1 MGGLPGVT
9 GAMKGTM
16 TSAAAHAWD
25 GAASGSTSSAT
36 RDAVDAVLSRAG
48 SEITLV
54 DPAEGAGWLWPDEL
68 AERVTAAAARGCRT
82 RVLFGR
88 WPSAPRARQFAR
100 LAAEAGTEI
109 RTGGTPE
116 QAILTVDG
124 VTALLPSDN
133 RTVAVITQPGVVR
146 TLSGFAEIAWSH
158 AAAAPSAAQADADAV
173 HRTMQQRIVA
183 LLADGAK
190 DETIARA
197 LGMSVRTCRRH
208 IADIMQRLDAVS
220 RFQAGA
226 NAVRFGLAG
235 SQPLPRS

>member
-1 MGGLPGVT
+1 MGGLPAATGAATRVMT
-9 GAMKGTM
+9 GAMAG
-16 TSAAAHAWD
+16 AAA
-25 GAASGSTSSAT
+25 TQTTLT
-36 RDAVDAVLSRAG
+36 RDAIDTVLARAG

-54 DPAEGAGWLWPDEL
+54 DPVEGAGWLWPDEL
-68 AERVTAAAARGCRT
+68 AERMTAAAARGCRT

-88 WPSAPRARQFAR
+88 WPSAARARQFAR
-100 LAAEAGTEI
+100 LTAEAGTEI
-109 RTGGTPE
+109 RTGSAPD
-116 QAILTVDG
+116 QAMLAVDG
-124 VTALLPSDN
+124 VTALLPSGG

-146 TLSGFAEIAWSH
+146 TLCGFADIAWSH
-158 AAAAPSAAQADADAV
+158 AAAAPSVVPADADTV

-226 NAVRFGLAG
+226 NAVRFGLTAN
-235 SQPLPRS
+235 QPLPRS